1 MTDIIRTMERML
13 NIINELRDL
22 NSEMNK
28 LLINSVEEPD
38 YIWDFDDDLD
48 SFENLTDEE
57 LEGLINEEYKDNG
70 GN

>member
-28 LLINSVEEPD
+28 LLINSIEEPD